1 MQSRFYRPCVMMSCL
16 ETFQPLPPPAQ
27 SSKNYH
33 VQINSPPHSTQHTP
47 PQYSPFSSNTPQ
59 SPSAASPETKYH
71 SPPPQ
76 QVSSSPAKAETPPPN
91 PVPAPPHSEPVPPAA
106 APTHTA
112 SQANTFLHPLSRLD
126 VRGQMQPCRRD
137 PLLWKYITWSLRR
150 SLATISHLSSRGSV
164 RFGSLRRRRGDCV
177 GRDGF

>member
-76 QVSSSPAKAETPPPN
+76 QVSSSPAKAEPPPPN
-91 PVPAPPHSEPVPPAA
+91 HVPPPSLSAGRARADAA
-106 APTHTA
+106 MSKRSIALEIYNMESA
-112 SQANTFLHPLSRLD
+112 S
-126 VRGQMQPCRRD
+126 
-137 PLLWKYITWSLRR
+137 
-150 SLATISHLSSRGSV
+150 
-164 RFGSLRRRRGDCV
+164 
-177 GRDGF
+177 